1 MSVRRGH
8 FAALGLALAAVGVA
22 AACFSEH
29 STTAPSD
36 GASAVCSLPL
46 GPGVGGSTLVAIRGF
61 AFLPDDLRIQ
71 AGSSVTWLNCEPAG
85 TESHTSTS
93 DQGVWQSPLLA
104 PGDAFT
110 QTFDT
115 PGVFPYICA
124 VHPFMTA
131 SITVE

>member
-1 MSVRRGH
+1 MSVGRGH
-8 FAALGLALAAVGVA
+8 FALLGLALAGVVV

-29 STTAPSD
+29 STTAPST
-36 GASAVCSLPL
+36 SAVCTLPL

-61 AFLPDDLRIQ
+61 AFLPSDVRVK

-85 TESHTSTS
+85 TPSHTTTS
-93 DQGVWQSPLLA
+93 NQGVWQSPLLA

-110 QTFDT
+110 QTFNT
-115 PGVFPYICA
+115 PGVFPYICS

>member
-1 MSVRRGH
+1 MSVGRGH
-8 FAALGLALAAVGVA
+8 LSLLGVALAGVVI

-29 STTAPSD
+29 APTAPGGTTAS
-36 GASAVCSLPL
+36 CSLPL
-46 GPGVGGSTLVAIRGF
+46 RPGVSGSTLIAIRGF
-61 AFLPDDLRIQ
+61 AFLPNDVHVKV
-71 AGSSVTWLNCEPAG
+71 GSSVTWLNCEPAG
-85 TESHTSTS
+85 TPSHTTS
-93 DQGVWQSPLLA
+93 SNQGVWQSPLLA

-110 QTFDT
+110 QTFNT

>member
-8 FAALGLALAAVGVA
+8 FALLGLALTGVVVA

-29 STTAPSD
+29 SATTAPNT
-36 GASAVCSLPL
+36 SATCSLPL
-46 GPGVGGSTLVAIRGF
+46 GPGVGGSTLVAIRNY
-61 AFLPDDLRIQ
+61 AFLPNAVTVK

-85 TESHTSTS
+85 TPSHTTTS
-93 DQGVWQSPLLA
+93 DQGVWHSALLA

-115 PGVFPYICA
+115 PGVFPYFCT

-131 SITVE
+131 TVSVV

>member
-1 MSVRRGH
+1 MSVGRGH
-8 FAALGLALAAVGVA
+8 FALLGLAFAGVVV

-29 STTAPSD
+29 STTAPST
-36 GASAVCSLPL
+36 SAVCTLPL
-46 GPGVGGSTLVAIRGF
+46 GPGVSGSTLVAIRGF
-61 AFLPDDLRIQ
+61 AFLPSDVRVK

-85 TESHTSTS
+85 TPSHTTTS
-93 DQGVWQSPLLA
+93 NQGVWQSPLLA

-110 QTFDT
+110 QTFNT
-115 PGVFPYICA
+115 PGVFPYICS

>member
-1 MSVRRGH
+1 MSRRRGYC
-8 FAALGLALAAVGVA
+8 ALLGLAGAVVA

-29 STTAPSD
+29 STTGPGS

-46 GPGVGGSTLVAIRGF
+46 DAGVSGSTLVAIRGF
-61 AFLPDDLRIQ
+61 AFLPADVHVKV
-71 AGSSVTWLNCEPAG
+71 GSSVTWLNCEPAG
-85 TESHTSTS
+85 TPSHTTTS
-93 DQGVWQSPLLA
+93 DQGVWNSPLLD

-110 QTFDT
+110 QTFAT

-131 SITVE
+131 TITVE

>member
-1 MSVRRGH
+1 VRVGRGR
-8 FAALGLALAAVGVA
+8 FALAGLAIAGAVV

-29 STTAPSD
+29 SATGPSGGTA
-36 GASAVCSLPL
+36 ASCSLPL
-46 GPGVGGSTLVAIRGF
+46 GPGVGGSTLVPIRGF
-61 AFLPDDLRIQ
+61 AFLPNAITVQ
-71 AGSSVTWLNCEPAG
+71 AGSSITWLNCEPAG
-85 TESHTSTS
+85 TPSHTTTS
-93 DQGVWQSPLLA
+93 NQGAWNSPLLA

>member
-1 MSVRRGH
+1 MSGRRGH
-8 FAALGLALAAVGVA
+8 LALLGLALAGVIVV

-29 STTAPSD
+29 SPTAP
-36 GASAVCSLPL
+36 GGGTSAVCSLPL

-61 AFLPDDLRIQ
+61 AFLPNDVRVK
-71 AGSSVTWLNCEPAG
+71 AGSSVTWVNCEPAG
-85 TESHTSTS
+85 TPSHTSTS
-93 DQGVWQSPLLA
+93 NQGVWQSPLLA

-110 QTFDT
+110 QTFET

>member
-1 MSVRRGH
+1 MSVGRGH
-8 FAALGLALAAVGVA
+8 VALLAFAGVIV

-29 STTAPSD
+29 STTGPDTA
-36 GASAVCSLPL
+36 ASATCSLPL
-46 GPGVGGSTLVAIRGF
+46 GPGVDGSTLVAIRGF
-61 AFLPDDLRIQ
+61 AFLPNAITIK
-71 AGSSVTWLNCEPAG
+71 AGSSITWLNCEPAG
-85 TESHTSTS
+85 TPSHTTTS
-93 DQGVWQSPLLA
+93 NQGVWNSPLLA

-115 PGVFPYICA
+115 PGVFPYICS

>member
-1 MSVRRGH
+1 MTAGRWRLSL
-8 FAALGLALAAVGVA
+8 LGLALAGTVA
-22 AACFSEH
+22 IACFSEH
-29 STTAPSD
+29 SD
-36 GASAVCSLPL
+36 SATGPDTSAICSLPL

-61 AFLPDDLRIQ
+61 AFLPSDLHVR

-85 TESHTSTS
+85 TPSHTSTS
-93 DQGVWQSPLLA
+93 DQGVWNSPLLA
-104 PGDAFT
+104 PGEAFT

>member
-1 MSVRRGH
+1 MTAGRGRL
-8 FAALGLALAAVGVA
+8 ALLGLALAGAVA
-22 AACFSEH
+22 IACFSEH
-29 STTAPSD
+29 SDSTTGPD
-36 GASAVCSLPL
+36 TSAICSLPL

-61 AFLPDDLRIQ
+61 AFLPSDLHIQ

-85 TESHTSTS
+85 TPSHTSTS
-93 DQGVWQSPLLA
+93 DQGVWNSPLLA
-104 PGDAFT
+104 PGEAFT

>member
-1 MSVRRGH
+1 MSARRSH
-8 FAALGLALAAVGVA
+8 FVLAGLALAGAVV

-29 STTAPSD
+29 SATGPSG
-36 GASAVCSLPL
+36 GAAATCSLTL
-46 GPGVGGSTLVAIRGF
+46 NPGVSGSTLVAIRDF
-61 AFLPDDLRIQ
+61 AFVPSDLHVKV
-71 AGSSVTWLNCEPAG
+71 GGSVTWLNCEPAG
-85 TESHTSTS
+85 TPSHTTTS
-93 DQGVWQSPLLA
+93 NQGVWNSPLLA

>member
-1 MSVRRGH
+1 MSARRGH
-8 FAALGLALAAVGVA
+8 FVLAGLALAGAVV

-29 STTAPSD
+29 STTGPS
-36 GASAVCSLPL
+36 GGTAATCSLPL
-46 GPGVGGSTLVAIRGF
+46 GPGVSGSTLVAIRGF
-61 AFLPDDLRIQ
+61 AFLPDDVHVK

-85 TESHTSTS
+85 TPSHTTTS
-93 DQGVWQSPLLA
+93 NQGVWNSPLLA

-131 SITVE
+131 SITVD

>member
-1 MSVRRGH
+1 MSIRQGH
-8 FAALGLALAAVGVA
+8 FALLGLVLAGVVVA

-29 STTAPSD
+29 SPTAANS
-36 GASAVCSLPL
+36 SAADCSLPL
-46 GPGVGGSTLVAIRGF
+46 GPGVGGSTLVAIRDF
-61 AFLPDDLRIQ
+61 SFQPSAVTIK

-85 TESHTSTS
+85 TPSHTTTS
-93 DQGVWQSPLLA
+93 DQGVWNSPLLA

-131 SITVE
+131 TVTVQ

>member
-1 MSVRRGH
+1 MTAGRGRL
-8 FAALGLALAAVGVA
+8 ALLGLALAGAVA

-29 STTAPSD
+29 SDSATGPD
-36 GASAVCSLPL
+36 ASALCSLPL
-46 GPGVGGSTLVAIRGF
+46 GPGVGGSTLDAILGF
-61 AFLPDDLRIQ
+61 AFLPSDLHVR

-85 TESHTSTS
+85 TPSHTSTS
-93 DQGVWQSPLLA
+93 TQGVWNSPLLA
-104 PGDAFT
+104 PGEAFT

-131 SITVE
+131 SVTVE

>member
-1 MSVRRGH
+1 MSIRQGH
-8 FAALGLALAAVGVA
+8 FGVLGVALAGVIGS
-22 AACFSEH
+22 ACFSEH
-29 STTAPSD
+29 STTAP
-36 GASAVCSLPL
+36 GGGTSAVCSLPL
-46 GPGVGGSTLVAIRGF
+46 DSTVSGSTLVAIRGF
-61 AFLPDDLRIQ
+61 AFLPANVSVK

-85 TESHTSTS
+85 TPSHTTTS
-93 DQGVWQSPLLA
+93 NQGVWNSGLLA

-131 SITVE
+131 TVTVE